1 MEARNT
7 VLRFIIV
14 LSLALVMLTS
24 GGALLR
30 SRMLSQD
37 SHVASAESECRLGA
51 EEDIRHVVF
60 IEFDNVHFRRDVPNV
75 PSDLEQMPRLLNFI
89 TDNGTLL
96 TDDHT
101 VLISHTATG
110 FLSSITGLYPDRMGQ
125 PVSNSY
131 RYFTPTG
138 ASRNAVSFAYWT
150 APVFDVSGAGQTNFT
165 PTMIDERRKVAPAP
179 WVAYTRSH
187 CDVGIVGMANTI
199 LENVAIDIPTVFGP
213 DSPEAEAV
221 RANRDQ
227 AFADFVGIGVHCAQ
241 ESALCAAS
249 AHARPDRL
257 PDEPGGYDGFMALFG
272 HKYVAPVISPNR
284 PLTDING
291 ATIADSHGRV
301 GFPGFDGMTAAVSLG
316 YTATMLEAGIPVT
329 YTYLSATHDQNP
341 PPPNPNPPPSTLHFA
356 FGPGEEGYVTQLR
369 AYDEAFGKFFARL
382 AAAGITP
389 RNTLFVF
396 SADEGDHF
404 VGGPAS
410 PSGCDGV
417 TTPCTYPVL
426 GEVNL
431 SLRGLLATQ
440 RGNTTPI
447 QIHFDSAPTI
457 YIDGNPGPSDPVTRR
472 LEQDANRLTVTNPI
486 TGVVESVAEALA
498 GPAEMKLLHM
508 VTSDPSR
515 TPTFTLFG
523 RPDYFFLRGETNCAS
538 PCVSVQRA
546 FAWNHGTI
554 DPAIMETWVG
564 FVGPGVRR
572 VGPTDEVWADHAD
585 VRPTMLA
592 LLGLQDQYISDG
604 RVVAEIIS
612 PGRLPDSLRTRRETF
627 ILLATLYKK
636 INAPIG
642 DLARASLSV
651 STRALATTDESTYA
665 RLTQQLEDWTVE
677 RDRLA
682 ARMKAALQA
691 AAFGSDPVSEGEAH
705 ALIAAGES
713 LLDRVQT
720 AAASEP

>member
-1 MEARNT
+1 MEARNR
-7 VLRFIIV
+7 VLRFIV
-14 LSLALVMLTS
+14 VPSLALVMVTS
-24 GGALLR
+24 GGAPLR
-30 SRMLSQD
+30 SRVLPQD

-89 TDNGTLL
+89 TNNGTLL

-131 RYFTPTG
+131 RYFTSTG

-150 APVFDVSGAGQTNFT
+150 APVFDVSGAGQTNFS
-165 PTMIDERRKVAPAP
+165 PTMIDERGKIAPAP

-213 DSPEAEAV
+213 ESPEAAAV

-272 HKYVAPVISPNR
+272 HKYVAPVISPDR
-284 PLTDING
+284 PLGDING

-356 FGPGEEGYVTQLR
+356 FGPGEEGYVAQLR
-369 AYDEAFGKFFARL
+369 AYDDAFGKFFARL

-440 RGNTTPI
+440 RRNTTPI

-457 YIDGNPGPSDPVTRR
+457 YIDGNPGPLDPVTRR
-472 LEQDANRLTVTNPI
+472 LEQDASQLTVTNPI

-538 PCVSVQRA
+538 PCVAVQRA

-554 DPAIMETWVG
+554 DPAIMQTWVG

-604 RVVAEIIS
+604 RVLAEIIS

-627 ILLATLYKK
+627 IRLATLYKK

-651 STRALATTDESTYA
+651 STRALATTDEPTYA

-691 AAFGSDPVSEGEAH
+691 AVFGSDPVSEGEAH

>member
-1 MEARNT
+1 MAARNR
-7 VLRFIIV
+7 VLRFIV
-14 LSLALVMLTS
+14 VPSLALVMVTS
-24 GGALLR
+24 GGAPLR
-30 SRMLSQD
+30 SRVLSPE
-37 SHVASAESECRLGA
+37 SLVASAESECRLGA
-51 EEDIRHVVF
+51 QEDIRRVVF
-60 IEFDNVHFRRDVPNV
+60 IQFDNVHFRRDIPNV
-75 PSDLEQMPRLLNFI
+75 PSDLEQMPHLLNFI

-96 TDDHT
+96 TNDHT

-110 FLSSITGLYPDRMGQ
+110 FLSTITGFYPDRMGQ
-125 PVSNSY
+125 AVSNTY

-165 PTMIDERRKVAPAP
+165 PTMIDERGKIAPAP

-187 CDVGIVGMANTI
+187 CDVGIVGMANTV

-213 DSPEAEAV
+213 NSPEAAAV
-221 RANRDQ
+221 RADNKQ

-241 ESALCAAS
+241 ESGLCSAS
-249 AHARPDRL
+249 AHARPDLL
-257 PDEPGGYDGFMALFG
+257 PDEPGGYDGYMALFG
-272 HKYVAPVISPNR
+272 HKYVAPVISPAR

-291 ATIADSHGRV
+291 TTIADSVGHV
-301 GFPGFDGMTAAVSLG
+301 GFPGWDSLTAAVALG

-329 YTYLSATHDQNP
+329 YTYVSDAHDQNP
-341 PPPNPNPPPSTLHFA
+341 PPSPHVA
-356 FGPGEEGYVTQLR
+356 FGPGEAGYVAQLR
-369 AYDEAFGKFFARL
+369 AYDDAFGKFFARL
-382 AAAGITP
+382 AAARITP

-396 SADEGDHF
+396 SSDEGDHF

-426 GEVNL
+426 GEVNVN
-431 SLRGLLATQ
+431 LRGWLATQ
-440 RGNTTPI
+440 RGNTTAFMV
-447 QIHFDSAPTI
+447 HADAAPTI
-457 YIDGNPGPSDPVTRR
+457 YIDGNPGPSAPVTRR
-472 LEQDANRLTVTNPI
+472 FEQDASRLTVTHPI
-486 TGVVESVAEALA
+486 TGAVESATEALA

-508 VTSDPSR
+508 ITSDPYR

-523 RPDYFFLRGETNCAS
+523 RADYYIFRGAADCAS
-538 PCVSVQRA
+538 PCVAVQRPY
-546 FAWNHGTI
+546 AWSHGTI
-554 DPAIMETWVG
+554 APEIMQTWVG
-564 FVGPGVRR
+564 FVGPGVRQS
-572 VGPTDEVWADHAD
+572 GQGDEVWADHTD

-604 RVVAEIIS
+604 RVLAEIIS

-627 ILLATLYKK
+627 IRLATLYKK

-651 STRALATTDESTYA
+651 STRALAATDEPTYA
-665 RLTQQLEDWTVE
+665 RLTQQLQDWTAE
-677 RDRLA
+677 RNRLA
-682 ARMKAALQA
+682 ARMKAALYA
-691 AAFGSDPVSEGEAH
+691 AAFGSDPISEGGAH

-713 LLDRVQT
+713 LLDRVQN
-720 AAASEP
+720 AAESEP

>member
-1 MEARNT
+1 MAARSRA
-7 VLRFIIV
+7 LRVILIA
-14 LSLALVMLTS
+14 SLALVMVTS
-24 GGALLR
+24 GGAPLR
-30 SRMLSQD
+30 SRGLFPES
-37 SHVASAESECRLGA
+37 SVSSAESECRLGA
-51 EEDIRHVVF
+51 QEEIRHVIF

-131 RYFTPTG
+131 RYFTPMG
-138 ASRNAVSFAYWT
+138 ASRLAVSFAYWT
-150 APVFDVSGAGQTNFT
+150 APMFDVNPAGQTDFT
-165 PTMIDERRKVAPAP
+165 PTMIDERGKVAPAP
-179 WVAYTRSH
+179 WVAYTRAH

-213 DSPEAEAV
+213 DSPEAAVV

-257 PDEPGGYDGFMALFG
+257 PDELGGYDGFMALFG
-272 HKYVAPVISPNR
+272 HKYVAPVISPDH
-284 PLTDING
+284 PLGDING
-291 ATIADSHGRV
+291 TTIADSHGRV

-316 YTATMLEAGIPVT
+316 YTATMQEAGIPVT
-329 YTYLSATHDQNP
+329 FSYISATHDQNP
-341 PPPNPNPPPSTLHFA
+341 PPSSGHFA
-356 FGPGEEGYVTQLR
+356 FGPGEAGYVAQLR
-369 AYDEAFGKFFARL
+369 AYDEAFGKFFDRL

-426 GEVNL
+426 GEVNVKFH
-431 SLRGLLATQ
+431 GLLATQ
-440 RGNTTPI
+440 RGNTTPFS
-447 QIHFDSAPTI
+447 IHADSAPTI
-457 YIDGNPGPSDPVTRR
+457 YIDGNPGPSDSVTRR
-472 LEQDANRLTVTNPI
+472 LEQDASRLTVTNPI
-486 TGVVESVAEALA
+486 TSAVESVTEALA

-508 VTSDPSR
+508 VTSDPFR

-523 RPDYFFLRGETNCAS
+523 RPDYFFFIRGPANCTT
-538 PCVSVQRA
+538 PCVTVERA

-554 DPAIMETWVG
+554 DPEIMQTWVG
-564 FVGPGVRR
+564 FVGPGVRHA
-572 VGPTDEVWADHAD
+572 GPTDEIWADHAD

-592 LLGLQDQYISDG
+592 LLGLQDMFISDG
-604 RVVAEIIS
+604 RVLAEIIS
-612 PGRLPDSLRTRRETF
+612 PRGLPDSLRTRRETF
-627 ILLATLYKK
+627 IRLATLYKE

-651 STRALATTDESTYA
+651 STRALSTTDESTYA
-665 RLTQQLEDWTVE
+665 QLTQQLQDWTRE
-677 RDRLA
+677 RDLLA
-682 ARMKAALQA
+682 GRMKAVLHA
-691 AAFGSDPVSEGEAH
+691 AAFGGDPISEGEAH
-705 ALIAAGES
+705 LLISTGED
-713 LLDRVQT
+713 LLNRVQA